1 MPALSTRIFNSTD
14 SSSSLTIFLYS
25 EIRLLTWFMSTFLRL
40 VPLLGFGL
48 VDFELD
54 LELDFEL
61 DLELDFELDLDLGFF
76 LGVVLLK
83 YFIIH

>member
-1 MPALSTRIFNSTD
+1 
-14 SSSSLTIFLYS
+14 
-25 EIRLLTWFMSTFLRL
+25 MSTFLRL
-40 VPLLGFGL
+40 VPVLALGFGL

>member
-1 MPALSTRIFNSTD
+1 
-14 SSSSLTIFLYS
+14 
-25 EIRLLTWFMSTFLRL
+25 MSTFLRL
-40 VPLLGFGL
+40 VPLLGLGFGL
-48 VDFELD
+48 V
-54 LELDFEL
+54 DFEL

>member
-1 MPALSTRIFNSTD
+1 
-14 SSSSLTIFLYS
+14 
-25 EIRLLTWFMSTFLRL
+25 MSTFLRL
-40 VPLLGFGL
+40 VPVLALGFGL
-48 VDFELD
+48 VDFELDLELDFELD